1 MKPATENIDNSHNND
16 PCSLQKAM
24 PTAVEVMECRRALV
38 RAHVPAPDV
47 DAEWTS
53 FARRHGLVGHP
64 VSANDTHRHTR
75 RNLWIG
81 FAAGIA
87 ASVLL
92 FVCFGRY
99 LMHPTS
105 APIQVFAHSN
115 EADEVFLTTDTGENL
130 YLNQI
135 DDTQALARQ
144 GVKAN
149 VDSLNY
155 SHSTT
160 RTDKWLT
167 LTTPRGKDYHVTL
180 PDGTRVWLN
189 ADSRLSFPERFT
201 GSQRLVRLVGEGY
214 FEVASDPSHPFTVE
228 NKYFLTTALG
238 TEFNLRSYSAT
249 DAYVVLVNGQVALST
264 RECPESHLLSP
275 GQKAQWGDN
284 SFSIST
290 IDTYRFT
297 QWKEGYF
304 YFDNVPLDDLLQE
317 LGRWY
322 NMDVILRNP
331 AQLHTR
337 LHFVADRN
345 EGLAA
350 ILEHLSQLRVVSVRV
365 KEHQIIAE

>member
-1 MKPATENIDNSHNND
+1 MKPATTNIENPHND
-16 PCSLQKAM
+16 PCPPQETM
-24 PTAVEVMECRRALV
+24 PTAAEAMECRRALV
-38 RAHVPAPDV
+38 RAHVPPPDV
-47 DAEWTS
+47 DAEWAS
-53 FARRHGLVGHP
+53 FARQHGLTGHP
-64 VSANDTHRHTR
+64 VPPNATRRHTR

-92 FVCFGRY
+92 FVCFGHY
-99 LMHPTS
+99 LLPPAP
-105 APIQVFAHSN
+105 APIQVFAHSY

-130 YLNQI
+130 YLNQT
-135 DDTQALARQ
+135 DDAQALARQ

-149 VDSLNY
+149 ADSLNY

-180 PDGTRVWLN
+180 PDDTRVWLN

-201 GSQRLVRLVGEGY
+201 GPQRLVRLVGEGY
-214 FEVASDPSHPFTVE
+214 FEVAPDPSHPFTVE
-228 NKYFLTTALG
+228 TKYFLTTALG

-249 DAYVVLVNGQVALST
+249 DAHVVLVNGKVALST
-264 RECPESHLLSP
+264 REHPEPHLLSP
-275 GQKAQWGDN
+275 GQKAQWDDN
-284 SFSIST
+284 SFAIST

-304 YFDNVPLDDLLQE
+304 YFDNVPLSDILQE

-350 ILEHLSQLRVVSVRV
+350 TLEHLSQLRVVSATV
-365 KEHQIIAE
+365 KGRQIIAE